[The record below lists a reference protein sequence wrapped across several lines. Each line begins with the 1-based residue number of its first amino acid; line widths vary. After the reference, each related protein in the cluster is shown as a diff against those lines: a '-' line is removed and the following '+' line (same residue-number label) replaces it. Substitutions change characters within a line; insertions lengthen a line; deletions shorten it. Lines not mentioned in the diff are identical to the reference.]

1 MSFKIITDSCCD
13 LPAEIVT
20 ALDLSVAPLS
30 VEMDGR
36 AYSEGEMTP
45 VELYDHLRNGKLPK
59 TSAVNP
65 DGWTAVIRPALEAG
79 RDVLVL
85 AFSSGLSATYQSA
98 VIAAEE
104 LRDEFPDRKL
114 IVIDTLCAAPGQGLL
129 VYTAAQLRDSGKS
142 IDETAA
148 WVEEHKLKVCH
159 WVTVEDLMHL
169 KRGGRV
175 SAATAVVG
183 TMLSIKPIIRVD
195 DNGKL
200 ESFAKARGRKA
211 AMNQILDRMA
221 ETLDLSL
228 SDTVFIGHGDC
239 LADAELLAQQIKT
252 RFGVKNVIITYI
264 GAVIGSHTGPGVLVV
279 FHYGTHR

>member
-13 LPAEIVT
+13 LPAEL
-20 ALDLSVAPLS
+20 AADLDLGVANLS
-30 VEMDGR
+30 VELDGR

-45 VELYDHLRNGKLPK
+45 KALYDHLRNGKLPK

-65 DGWTAVIRPALEAG
+65 DGWAAVIRPALEQG
-79 RDVLVL
+79 LDVLVL

-98 VIAAEE
+98 VIAASE
-104 LRDEFPDRKL
+104 LREEFPERKL
-114 IVIDTLCAAPGQGLL
+114 IVIDTLCAALGQGLL
-129 VYTAAQLRDSGKS
+129 VYTAAGLRSEGKS

-148 WVEEHKLKVCH
+148 WVEEHKLKLCH

-183 TMLSIKPIIRVD
+183 TMLSIKPIIRM
-195 DNGKL
+195 DNDGKL

-211 AMNQILDRMA
+211 AIKYLLDRMA
-221 ETLDLSL
+221 DSLEPDLNE
-228 SDTVFIGHGDC
+228 TVFVAHGDC
-239 LADAELLAQQIKT
+239 LEEAEYLAGEIRS
-252 RFGVKNVIITYI
+252 RFGVKNVIVGYV
-264 GAVIGSHTGPGVLVV
+264 GAVIGAHTGPGVLVA
-279 FHYGTHR
+279 FHFGKQR

>member
-1 MSFKIITDSCCD
+1 MSFQIITDSCCD
-13 LPAEIVT
+13 LSAELV
-20 ALDLSVAPLS
+20 ASLKLRVAPLS

-45 VELYDHLRNGKLPK
+45 TELYDHLRNGKLPK

-65 DGWTAVIRPALEAG
+65 DGWAAHIRPALEAG

-104 LRDEFPDRKL
+104 LRDEFPERKL

-129 VYTAAQLRDSGKS
+129 VYTAAQLRDSGKT

-148 WVEEHKLKVCH
+148 WVEAHKLKVCH

-211 AMNQILDRMA
+211 AMNHILDRMA

-264 GAVIGSHTGPGVLVV
+264 GAVIGSHTGPGVLVA